1 MTNTAPLN
9 WHEANQ
15 RYLMARLSVVREA
28 LTRHANRN
36 ATKPATTGADAT
48 NEEPNQLV
56 EKATRDLPA
65 SAALDSLCSVF
76 GLSAFE
82 RDLLLLCAGVE
93 LDSTFADL
101 CARAQGD
108 PPRHYPTFSL
118 ALAALPDPHWN
129 AIIPAGPLRRWR
141 FIEMGLADSLTN
153 CQLRIDERVLHYL
166 TGVSCLDARLQ
177 GLVELIP
184 RPVYIAASH
193 RLLAQQIARIWALP
207 KDGPNWPIINLC
219 GDDPVAQESVAAF
232 TCGMSETQLY
242 LFRAG
247 DIPVVPAEREALAR
261 LWERETAL
269 SGSALLVDAA
279 EVDNSRAL
287 TGFLENVRTMLFV
300 SSREPIRLW
309 RRRIIRFDVTKPGAI
324 EQKKLWQAALGPA
337 GAELDGHLELLV
349 SQFSLGAQAIQAASS
364 VVAARMDIPRPP
376 ETSGPA
382 GTTSNG
388 GNGIE
393 AAAAEIETKA
403 AIAARINTTI
413 VTPLWDACRTQ
424 ARSRLDDLAQ
434 RIEPVARWSDLVVPD
449 SQRQILR
456 DMTAH
461 LRHRSQVYQTWG
473 FASKGARGL
482 GLSAL
487 FAGASGTGKTMAAE
501 VLANELRL
509 DLYRIDLSQVVS
521 KYIGETEKNLRRVFD
536 AAEEGGAILLF
547 DEADAL
553 FGKRTEVRDSHDRYA
568 NIEVSYLLQRMENY
582 SGLAILTTNMKSA
595 LDNSFLRRLRFIV
608 HFPFPDTYQR
618 AEIWRRVF
626 PQSTPTQ
633 NLDANKLA
641 RLNIAGGNIR
651 NIAVHSAFLAAE
663 AREPVQMLHL
673 LQAAR
678 SEYAKLEKTLTDTET
693 AHWL

>member
-1 MTNTAPLN
+1 MTNTVPLN

-15 RYLMARLSVVREA
+15 RYLMARLSVVSEA
-28 LTRHANRN
+28 LTRHSNRN
-36 ATKPATTGADAT
+36 ATKLADAKADAID
-48 NEEPNQLV
+48 EKPNQLV
-56 EKATRDLPA
+56 ESAACDLPA
-65 SAALDSLCSVF
+65 PAALDSLCSVF
-76 GLSAFE
+76 GLSPFE

-93 LDSTFADL
+93 LDSTFASL
-101 CARAQGD
+101 CANAQGD

-118 ALAALPDPHWN
+118 ALAALNDPHWS

-177 GLVELIP
+177 GLVEPIR
-184 RPVYIAASH
+184 RPVYIADSH
-193 RLLAQQIARIWALP
+193 RQLAEQIARIWAQP

-219 GDDPVAQESVAAF
+219 GDDPVAQETVAAF
-232 TCGMSETQLY
+232 TCGLSETQLY

-247 DIPVVPAEREALAR
+247 DIPVAAAEREALAR

-287 TGFLENVRTMLFV
+287 TGLLENVRAMLFV

-324 EQKKLWQAALGPA
+324 EQRQLWQAVLGPA
-337 GAELDGHLELLV
+337 ATELDGQLELLV
-349 SQFSLGAQAIQAASS
+349 SQFSLGAQAIQAAGS
-364 VVAARMDIPRPP
+364 VVAARLDIPRPA
-376 ETSGPA
+376 ETSEPA
-382 GTTSNG
+382 TEAPSG
-388 GNGIE
+388 GNGTE
-393 AAAAEIETKA
+393 VAAAEIESKA
-403 AIAARINTTI
+403 ANGARINRI
-413 VTPLWDACRTQ
+413 LLTPLWDACRTQ

-434 RIEPVARWSDLVVPD
+434 RIEPMARWGDLVIPD

-456 DMTAH
+456 DMTVH
-461 LRHRSQVYQTWG
+461 LRHRSRVYETWG
-473 FASKGARGL
+473 FAAKGTRGL

-582 SGLAILTTNMKSA
+582 RGLAILTTNMKSA
-595 LDNSFLRRLRFIV
+595 LDTSFLRRLRFIV
-608 HFPFPDTYQR
+608 HFPFPDANQR

-626 PQSTPTQ
+626 PQNTPTR
-633 NLDANKLA
+633 NLDASKLA

-651 NIAVHSAFLAAE
+651 NIAVHGAFLAAE
-663 AREPVQMLHL
+663 AREPVQMFHL

-693 AHWL
+693 AYWL